1 MNPFT
6 DGQYTAYI
14 GLDWADAKHD
24 ICLQAE
30 HSDQREFEC
39 IAHRVDDIEH
49 WALALHKRFGG
60 PIAIA
65 LELTKGP
72 IVYALQKYDF
82 LVLFPINPST
92 LAKYREAFTPSRA
105 KDDPTATRRCSAT
118 SSPAGRL

>member
-49 WALALHKRFGG
+49 WALALHKRFWRAHRHCPGVDQR
-60 PIAIA
+60 PDRLRA
-65 LELTKGP
+65 
-72 IVYALQKYDF
+72 
-82 LVLFPINPST
+82 
-92 LAKYREAFTPSRA
+92 AKV
-105 KDDPTATRRCSAT
+105 
-118 SSPAGRL
+118 